1 MKLSCS
7 GACRDWCPKSLFNAL
22 SVQRGI
28 AETVSSGRGA
38 RLMPYALL
46 SFIFILF
53 AMLVAWFNRRWG
65 IVLFS
70 ISLVL
75 IALIFMHHI
84 SEHLEIYL

>member
-1 MKLSCS
+1 
-7 GACRDWCPKSLFNAL
+7 
-22 SVQRGI
+22 
-28 AETVSSGRGA
+28 
-38 RLMPYALL
+38 MPYALL

-84 SEHLEIYL
+84 AEHLEIYL

>member
-1 MKLSCS
+1 
-7 GACRDWCPKSLFNAL
+7 
-22 SVQRGI
+22 
-28 AETVSSGRGA
+28 
-38 RLMPYALL
+38 MPFALL

-53 AMLVAWFNRRWG
+53 AMIVAWFNRKWG
-65 IVLFS
+65 IVCFS